1 MIDDIYHDSLFFCY
15 IIFNFISIRD
25 VSMCLLYHHNMLM
38 LLTYLKF
45 YKIDE
50 IKAHEEEIKNQE
62 FEKNNSEFCQQ
73 FMTDMKERK
82 KITEKKQESANM
94 LRLKGN
100 NYFKLKKFD
109 KALELYYDA
118 MKESPFD
125 AKLVNNIAQVINTK

>member
-1 MIDDIYHDSLFFCY
+1 
-15 IIFNFISIRD
+15 
-25 VSMCLLYHHNMLM
+25 
-38 LLTYLKF
+38 
-45 YKIDE
+45 
-50 IKAHEEEIKNQE
+50 
-62 FEKNNSEFCQQ
+62 
-73 FMTDMKERK
+73 MTDMKERK

-125 AKLVNNIAQVINTK
+125 AKLVNNIAQVILNCNVMYCMLSNYLSYHHLFVTCS